1 MTMKTKIIFKM
12 APYTQ
17 KAPVPIVHYTDRIAR
32 QSRMEWPVLNT
43 IHMIKL
49 CYHVIIHMFRKLI
62 VIVQGA
68 AGNARLPPMPL
79 TLGHVSCFH
88 SLTASLL
95 LRTGLS
101 THRVLKQKRANTNKF
116 VTSNDG
122 YDNED
127 NDDNNYDDVV
137 MMAMMVIIIIIIII
151 TIMPMR
157 KMMMM
162 MVMMAR
168 WFWW

>member
-32 QSRMEWPVLNT
+32 KSRMERLVLNT

-68 AGNARLPPMPL
+68 AGTARLPPMPL
-79 TLGHVSCFH
+79 TLGHVYCFH

-95 LRTGLS
+95 WRTGLS
-101 THRVLKQKRANTNKF
+101 THRVLKQRRTNTNKF
-116 VTSNDG
+116 VTSNDS

-127 NDDNNYDDVV
+127 DDDNEYDDVV
-137 MMAMMVIIIIIIII
+137 MVVMMIIIIIV

-162 MVMMAR
+162 MVMMVR

>member
-1 MTMKTKIIFKM
+1 
-12 APYTQ
+12 
-17 KAPVPIVHYTDRIAR
+17 
-32 QSRMEWPVLNT
+32 MEQLVLNT
-43 IHMIKL
+43 IHEIKL

-62 VIVQGA
+62 AIVQGA
-68 AGNARLPPMPL
+68 VGTARLPQMPL
-79 TLGHVSCFH
+79 TLGHVYCFH

-101 THRVLKQKRANTNKF
+101 THRVLKQRRTNTNKF

-127 NDDNNYDDVV
+127 DDDNEYDDVV
-137 MMAMMVIIIIIIII
+137 MVVMMIIIIIV

-162 MVMMAR
+162 MAMMVR
-168 WFWW
+168 WCWW

>member
-32 QSRMEWPVLNT
+32 QSRMERPVLNT
-43 IHMIKL
+43 IHVIKL

-68 AGNARLPPMPL
+68 AGTARLPPMPL
-79 TLGHVSCFH
+79 TLGHVYCFH

-101 THRVLKQKRANTNKF
+101 THRVLKQRRTNTNKF

-127 NDDNNYDDVV
+127 DDDNDYDDVV
-137 MMAMMVIIIIIIII
+137 MMAMMMIIIIIVII
-151 TIMPMR
+151 P
-157 KMMMM
+157 MMMM

-168 WFWW
+168 WCW